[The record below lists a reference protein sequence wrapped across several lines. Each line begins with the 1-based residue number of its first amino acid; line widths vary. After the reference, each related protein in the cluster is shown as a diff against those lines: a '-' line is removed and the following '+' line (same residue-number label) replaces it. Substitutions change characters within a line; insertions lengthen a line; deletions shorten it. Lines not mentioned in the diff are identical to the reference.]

1 MLPERDSDVQW
12 PGPRHTGWFYQVL
25 VGGGLMLSMASVNAQ
40 AGYSLE
46 YWAEGLVF
54 MGVVTGEEHKVCELA
69 YDSENSFEK
78 HPALSG

>member
-1 MLPERDSDVQW
+1 
-12 PGPRHTGWFYQVL
+12 
-25 VGGGLMLSMASVNAQ
+25 MLSMASVNAQ